1 MGIMDEHVRETL
13 FGLCNIFDVLSR
25 KSIGMKQL
33 ERLQG
38 EIVMILCE
46 LEIYLGGGPPRAAI
60 PPQHDAVRKA
70 ERRSQR
76 LRSQ

>member
-1 MGIMDEHVRETL
+1 MDEHVRETL
-13 FGLCNIFDVLSR
+13 FGLCNVFDVLSW

-46 LEIYLGGGPPRAAI
+46 LEIYFPPPRVPRHYGASTR
-60 PPQHDAVRKA
+60 PRGG
-70 ERRSQR
+70 
-76 LRSQ
+76 